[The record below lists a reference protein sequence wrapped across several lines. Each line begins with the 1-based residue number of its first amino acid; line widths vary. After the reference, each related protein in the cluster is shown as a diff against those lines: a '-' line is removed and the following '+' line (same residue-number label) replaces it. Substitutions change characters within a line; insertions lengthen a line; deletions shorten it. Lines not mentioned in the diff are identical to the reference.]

1 MSELNEMKEV
11 YLAVGI
17 GGSSFIA
24 LLGVLFFTLKSIIP
38 VLNQLKEGYAVTQTV
53 IQNNTR
59 AVEEVAKSNQNVAT
73 ALQILDK
80 SMNNVH
86 SDVRKTLDT
95 TEHVEKM
102 ILVMD
107 GKLSK

>member
-17 GGSSFIA
+17 GGTSFIA
-24 LLGVLFFTLKSIIP
+24 LLGVLYFILKS
-38 VLNQLKEGYAVTQTV
+38 VLPRLNSIQEMGAVTQTV

-86 SDVRKTLDT
+86 TDVRKTLDT
-95 TEHVEKM
+95 VEHTEKM
-102 ILVMD
+102 ILVID

>member
-1 MSELNEMKEV
+1 MSEINEMKDV

-17 GGSSFIA
+17 GGTSFLA
-24 LLGVLFFTLKSIIP
+24 LLGVLFFILKTILPILTKLREES
-38 VLNQLKEGYAVTQTV
+38 AVTQTI

-59 AVEEVAKSNQNVAT
+59 AVEEVAKSNDNVAT

-86 SDVRKTLDT
+86 SDVKRNLGT
-95 TEHVEKM
+95 TEHIEK
-102 ILVMD
+102 ILLVMD
-107 GKLSK
+107 GKITK